1 MSVRSSIALTLQK
14 LFTLN
19 DNKTPDLYPLGSLGG
34 LSALIGYTGYSI
46 HGGHPFDPAAFG
58 LGVAAIFGSQGAAKM
73 MDKDP
78 TDFDFD
84 NSGRAKP

>member
-1 MSVRSSIALTLQK
+1 MSVPSSIGRTLQK

-19 DNKTPDLYPLGSLGG
+19 DNKTPDIYPLGSLGG

-46 HGGHPFDPAAFG
+46 HTGHAFDPTAFG
-58 LGVAAIFGSQGAAKM
+58 IGVASIFSGQGAAKL

-78 TDFDFD
+78 TEFD

>member
-1 MSVRSSIALTLQK
+1 MSASSLVVLILKK

-19 DNKTPDLYPLGSLGG
+19 DNKTPDIYPLGSLGG

-46 HGGHPFDPAAFG
+46 HTGHAFDPTAFG
-58 LGVAAIFGSQGAAKM
+58 VGVAAIFGSQGAAKM

-78 TDFDFD
+78 TDFDFTD
-84 NSGRAKP
+84 SGRAKP